1 MSLGFDVP
9 DGLWLVCEVW
19 LVKDDEVSL
28 LLELLE
34 V

>member
-28 LLELLE
+28 LEM
-34 V
+34 

>member
-28 LLELLE
+28 LE